1 MKLTDFIAAMEH
13 IAPPGL
19 AMDFD
24 NVGLLLG
31 TDRHEIT
38 RVLVALDCTPAT
50 AQEAVDWNADL
61 LLTHHPLFLDGAK
74 RILPGDPATAGAYIL
89 LRHGIA
95 QYAAH
100 TNLDAAP
107 GGVNDCLADAL
118 GIFDAAPLPP
128 ENLGRIGMRGANI
141 PETLGAFAAFVA
153 ERLGTAVRICGDPF
167 SPVSRVALIGGAGG
181 SDAEAAHAAG
191 ADTFVTGEIKHH
203 QALSAR
209 FFGLNVIEA
218 GHYETERVVLLPLI
232 HHLQALTND
241 VQYRLTLSE
250 AACLGRIE

>member
-74 RILPGDPATAGAYIL
+74 RILQRLAHTSCCATASRSMPPTQTL
-89 LRHGIA
+89 MLRL
-95 QYAAH
+95 AA
-100 TNLDAAP
+100 
-107 GGVNDCLADAL
+107 
-118 GIFDAAPLPP
+118 
-128 ENLGRIGMRGANI
+128 
-141 PETLGAFAAFVA
+141 
-153 ERLGTAVRICGDPF
+153 
-167 SPVSRVALIGGAGG
+167 
-181 SDAEAAHAAG
+181 
-191 ADTFVTGEIKHH
+191 
-203 QALSAR
+203 
-209 FFGLNVIEA
+209 
-218 GHYETERVVLLPLI
+218 
-232 HHLQALTND
+232 
-241 VQYRLTLSE
+241 
-250 AACLGRIE
+250 

>member
-118 GIFDAAPLPP
+118 GIFGAAPLPP
-128 ENLGRIGMRGANI
+128 EAEQAARLFKRAADAHCKH
-141 PETLGAFAAFVA
+141 PE
-153 ERLGTAVRICGDPF
+153 
-167 SPVSRVALIGGAGG
+167 
-181 SDAEAAHAAG
+181 
-191 ADTFVTGEIKHH
+191 AD
-203 QALSAR
+203 
-209 FFGLNVIEA
+209 
-218 GHYETERVVLLPLI
+218 
-232 HHLQALTND
+232 
-241 VQYRLTLSE
+241 
-250 AACLGRIE
+250 